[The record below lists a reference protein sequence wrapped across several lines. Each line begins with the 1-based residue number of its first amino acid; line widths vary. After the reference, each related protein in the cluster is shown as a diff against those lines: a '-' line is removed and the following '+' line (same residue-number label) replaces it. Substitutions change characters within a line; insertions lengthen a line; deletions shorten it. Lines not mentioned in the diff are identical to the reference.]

1 MDLEDKL
8 RHERIRG
15 MKEGIEQGRQQGI
28 EQGREVG
35 LREGRSEGENHLIDL
50 LQAMAA
56 ANADKDS
63 VSRVLADAEYRE
75 QMYAKYDIKLG
86 K

>member
-15 MKEGIEQGRQQGI
+15 MKEGIEQGI
-28 EQGREVG
+28 EQGLETGR
-35 LREGRSEGENHLIDL
+35 REGRSEGENHLIDL

-56 ANADKDS
+56 ANADKDT
-63 VSRVLADAEYRE
+63 VRRVLADAEYRE
-75 QMYAKYDIKLG
+75 QMYAEYDIR
-86 K
+86 